1 MTRAFILV
9 ADSLGIGAAPDA
21 AAFGDVGANT
31 LGHIAQWRVRQGRP
45 LHIPHLEALGLG
57 AAMHSAAGAW
67 PDGLARR
74 DGFEAAHA
82 AAAERSRGKDTPS
95 GHWEMTGCPVDFDWG
110 YFPRTVPC
118 FPAELMAQWHARCG
132 LSGSLGQCHASGT
145 EIIAQLGDEHVRTGL
160 PIVYTSSDSVFQV
173 AAHEQH
179 FGLPR
184 LLDICVKAFE
194 LLQPL
199 NIARVIARP
208 FAGEPGAY
216 RRTHH
221 RKDFAIA
228 PPAPTL
234 LDAAQAQGREVVA
247 LGKIGDIFAMRGVS
261 TLIKGDGN
269 AALFD
274 RLLEQ
279 VGTAPDGALVFA
291 NFVDFDQNFG
301 HRRDVDGYAQALEA
315 FDARLPAL
323 RQTLRPGDLCVI
335 TADHGCDPT
344 WPGSDHTRE
353 FVPQL
358 FFGPGVAPRAL
369 AARSSF
375 CDLGQTLAAHLG
387 LPPLSHGT
395 VCALG

>member
-1 MTRAFILV
+1 MTELEPATHLPQ
-9 ADSLGIGAAPDA
+9 DTPP
-21 AAFGDVGANT
+21 
-31 LGHIAQWRVRQGRP
+31 GRP
-45 LHIPHLEALGLG
+45 HE
-57 AAMHSAAGAW
+57 
-67 PDGLARR
+67 
-74 DGFEAAHA
+74 
-82 AAAERSRGKDTPS
+82 K
-95 GHWEMTGCPVDFDWG
+95 TG
-110 YFPRTVPC
+110 R
-118 FPAELMAQWHARCG
+118 
-132 LSGSLGQCHASGT
+132 
-145 EIIAQLGDEHVRTGL
+145 
-160 PIVYTSSDSVFQV
+160 
-173 AAHEQH
+173 
-179 FGLPR
+179 
-184 LLDICVKAFE
+184 
-194 LLQPL
+194 
-199 NIARVIARP
+199 IARQVPRALQLP
-208 FAGEPGAY
+208 ALQGLQQHEPATLIQPEDEPAQPESQRTH

-344 WPGSDHTRE
+344 WPGTDHTRE